1 MINDFIKW
9 CLDLIDTFYDLIPSQ
24 YNLIEKI
31 TDLITTIS
39 SYQSTWNDLT
49 SVIFFVLGK
58 PLVVA
63 CISVGVCIIVVKL
76 IFALINII
84 GQYVP

>member
-9 CLDLIDTFYDLIPSQ
+9 CLELIDTFYSMIPSE
-24 YNLIEKI
+24 YNLIDKI
-31 TDLITTIS
+31 TDLVSTVS
-39 SYQSTWNDLT
+39 SYSSTWNDLT
-49 SVIFFVLGK
+49 SVIYFVLGK

>member
-9 CLDLIDTFYDLIPSQ
+9 CLEIIDTFYDLIPSE
-24 YNLIEKI
+24 YNLITKI
-31 TDLITTIS
+31 TDLVSSIS
-39 SYQSTWNDLT
+39 SYSSTWNELT
-49 SVIFFVLGK
+49 SVIFFILGK
-58 PLVVA
+58 PLVVT
-63 CISVGVCIIVVKL
+63 CISVGICIIVVKL

>member
-9 CLDLIDTFYDLIPSQ
+9 CLDLIDTLYGLIPSE
-24 YNLIEKI
+24 YNLISKI
-31 TDLITTIS
+31 NDLITTIS

-49 SVIFFVLGK
+49 SVVYFVLGK

-63 CISVGVCIIVVKL
+63 CISVGVCIIIVKL
-76 IFALINII
+76 IFAFINII